1 MLSKDK
7 ILHSDSF
14 NIFLFLS
21 YTNTTNARAERK
33 KKCKQVFQMKCSHKY
48 AVYKFRYNHNKE
60 EIMLILEGKCQNQN
74 FSSF

>member
-7 ILHSDSF
+7 ILHFDSF

-21 YTNTTNARAERK
+21 CTNTTNATAERK

-48 AVYKFRYNHNKE
+48 TVYKFRYNHNKE
-60 EIMLILEGKCQNQN
+60 ETMFISEGKCQNQN